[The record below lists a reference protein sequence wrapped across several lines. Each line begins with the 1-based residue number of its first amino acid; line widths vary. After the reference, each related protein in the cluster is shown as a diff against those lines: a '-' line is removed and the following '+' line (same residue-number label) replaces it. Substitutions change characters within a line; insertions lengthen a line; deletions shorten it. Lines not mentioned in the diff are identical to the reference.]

1 MDTTDPKIKY
11 MLEMCERQGEY
22 SKIYREQQIQKR
34 KEYNL
39 IQKSKKYYGNSKEY
53 RNSWAKNGAMI
64 NK

>member
-1 MDTTDPKIKY
+1 MDTTNPIIKI
-11 MLEMCERQGEY
+11 MLEMCERQSEY

-39 IQKSKKYYGNSKEY
+39 IQKSKNYYGNSKEY